1 MSAPTPAADA
11 PQPSLVSSLTRSLLA
26 AVVLVWA
33 LGTVLV
39 AWYVNYQIQH
49 NFDFELSESA
59 HRQLFVAPMYIPA
72 AGEEIPAVMHE
83 PPDTVHDAPLLLQ
96 LRDLQG
102 RVLVRTAAAPETG
115 WTPSL
120 AEGFSDTDNYR
131 VFTLYD
137 PAKQLWLQMA
147 DTREERREASRNTL
161 SGLVLLLLLILPVLA
176 FIIRWVARRQLR
188 SLGDIQAQIQAR
200 NGRNL
205 EPLRTTHYPLE
216 LAQVGLGVNLLLDRL
231 QEALNVERSLA
242 ANAAHELRTP
252 LASVRLRL
260 HTAIDQAEAT
270 AAASVPLSEAKAALQ
285 ALETLSHRTER
296 LLQLSRAEAGD
307 TARFA
312 PVDLVQL
319 AGTLAQEFWQQPRA
333 LKRLDWIAPE
343 GHEPVW
349 VLGDIDS
356 LAIALRN
363 LLDNALTHTQAAVE
377 LSVERSPQPALVVR
391 DHGPGVP
398 TAQLPHILERHVR
411 ADSQRLGYGLG
422 MSIVGS
428 IVQKHGARLEL
439 RSPLKDGSQGLEVR
453 LKFAGL
459 SAPTAD

>member
-1 MSAPTPAADA
+1 MSADA
-11 PQPSLVSSLTRSLLA
+11 PLQPSLVSSLTRALLA

-33 LGTVLV
+33 VGTGMV
-39 AWYVNYQIQH
+39 AWYVNYKIQR

-59 HRQLFVAPMYIPA
+59 HRQLFASPMYIPDP
-72 AGEEIPAVMHE
+72 GEATPAVMHE
-83 PPDTVHDAPLLLQ
+83 APDTVHDAPLLLQ

-102 RVLVRTAAAPETG
+102 RVLVRTEAAPETG
-115 WTPSL
+115 WTSEL
-120 AEGFSDTDNYR
+120 AEGFSDTSNYR
-131 VFTLYD
+131 IFTIYD
-137 PAKQLWLQMA
+137 PAKQLWLQLA
-147 DTREERREASRNTL
+147 DTQEERREASRNTL
-161 SGLVLLLLLILPVLA
+161 TGLVLLLLLILPVLA
-176 FIIRWVARRQLR
+176 LIIRWVARRKLR

-200 NGRNL
+200 NGSHL
-205 EPLRTTHYPLE
+205 DPLRTADYPLE
-216 LAQVGLGVNLLLDRL
+216 LAQVGLGVNLLLGRL

-270 AAASVPLSEAKAALQ
+270 AASNVPLEEAKAALQ

-307 TARFA
+307 SASFA

-349 VLGDIDS
+349 IQGDIDS

-363 LLDNALTHTQAAVE
+363 LLDNALTHTSAAVE
-377 LSVERSPQPALVVR
+377 LSVERWPAPALVVR

-398 TAQLPHILERHVR
+398 AAQLPLILQRHVR
-411 ADSQRLGYGLG
+411 ADSRRVGYGLG
-422 MSIVGS
+422 MSIVSS
-428 IVQKHGARLEL
+428 IALKHGAQLEL
-439 RSPLKDGSQGLEVR
+439 RSPPADGGTGLEVR
-453 LKFAGL
+453 LNF
-459 SAPTAD
+459 STSTPR